1 VVGKFVRALH
11 IIAAGA
17 AVVAAPV
24 SALELQGR
32 NTFIDPDGTN
42 APSFNTIT
50 GFSPSDNAIVIPR
63 GEDGYYHV
71 DLRVNGVTSGFIVDT
86 GSNYVTISEG
96 VARRLG
102 IDTAALD
109 FNIAAQ
115 SPSGEITAAI
125 TSVASIRLYGR
136 EEKDVE
142 AVILKSDMPTSLL
155 GMSYLSRFS
164 NISISGSNMV
174 LTP

>member
-1 VVGKFVRALH
+1 MLALGSV
-11 IIAAGA
+11 ILAG
-17 AVVAAPV
+17 P
-24 SALELQGR
+24 SLALELQGR

-50 GFSPSDNAIVIPR
+50 GFTPQDNTIVIPR

-71 DLRVNGVTSGFIVDT
+71 ELRVNGVVSQFIVDT
-86 GSNYVTISEG
+86 GSNFVTITEAE
-96 VARRLG
+96 ARRLG
-102 IDTAALD
+102 IDTDALD
-109 FNIAAQ
+109 FNLVAESSNGKIAAAML
-115 SPSGEITAAI
+115 T
-125 TSVASIRLYGR
+125 VDSIQLYGR
-136 EEKDVE
+136 TEKDVE
-142 AVILKSDMPTSLL
+142 TVVLKSSMPTSLL